1 MDKVLRRAIVLAAG
15 QGKRMKSAMPK
26 PLHEVCGRSLLW
38 YTVTELRRADVE
50 EITLVASAELEAALG
65 PSHDLGDLRIVI
77 QEEALGTGDAVRLAL
92 AALPEAE
99 AGRILIVGAD
109 MPLLHADIFH
119 RVFAELD
126 GARAMSLATVK
137 HEVSSNFGRIL
148 RLPDGSIERIVEVR
162 DATAEETSVGEMNAG
177 CYAFAEAS
185 LRAVVPLLTNANA
198 QREYYL
204 TDTLALVRARR
215 ENVAAVPIEEREHA
229 LGVNDRSELAVAR
242 RALNE
247 RLCRQHMSAGVTIID
262 PATTYLEPELEIGRD
277 TVIYP
282 NTTISRLSR
291 ISVACVIGP
300 NTRLSEAS
308 IGARSVVRESVVIE
322 SSIGADSEVG
332 PFAHLRQGSIVADN
346 VRVGNFVEVKQ
357 SRLAAGVR
365 VGHLSYLGDAEVGES
380 ANIGAGTI
388 TCNYDGVRKHR
399 TVIGKRAFIGSNT
412 SLIAPVEVEDDALTG
427 AGSVVTRRVG
437 RGERVA
443 GNPARPLPTRVES

>member
-1 MDKVLRRAIVLAAG
+1 
-15 QGKRMKSAMPK
+15 MKSALPK
-26 PLHEVCGRSLLW
+26 ALHEVCGRPMLW

-50 EITLVASAELEAALG
+50 DITLVASSELEAALA
-65 PSHDLGDLRIVI
+65 PSHGLGELRIVI
-77 QEEALGTGDAVRLAL
+77 QAEALGTGHAVRLAL
-92 AALPEAE
+92 SNLPEAE

-109 MPLLHADIFH
+109 MPLLHADIFR

-126 GARAMSLATVK
+126 GARRMSLATVE
-137 HEVSSNFGRIL
+137 HDASSNFGRIL
-148 RLPDGSIERIVEVR
+148 RLPDGTIERIVEVR
-162 DATAEETSVGEMNAG
+162 DANAEEASVTEMNAG
-177 CYAFAEAS
+177 CYAFAEAT
-185 LRAVVPLLTNANA
+185 LRAVVPLLTNANV

-215 ENVAAVPIEEREHA
+215 ESVAAVRVEEREQA
-229 LGVNDRSELAVAR
+229 LGVNDRSELAIAR

-262 PATTYLEPELEIGRD
+262 PAATYLEPELEIGRD

-291 ISVACVIGP
+291 IGAACVIGP
-300 NTRLSEAS
+300 NTRLSEVS

-332 PFAHLRQGSIVADN
+332 PFAHLRQGSVVADD
-346 VRVGNFVEVKQ
+346 VRIGNFVELKRTQ
-357 SRLAAGVR
+357 LAAGVR

-437 RGERVA
+437 RGERVV
-443 GNPARPLPTRVES
+443 GNPARPLPARVES